1 MRTIRACAPA
11 IRLLFE
17 TAALKNFVSKLLD
30 LTILFHQLCE
40 KNRLLFPEGL
50 PKNEAI
56 EAKREAQGK
65 VFQLRETSIS
75 NLEDRLDR

>member
-17 TAALKNFVSKLLD
+17 PALKNFVSKLLD

-56 EAKREAQGK
+56 KAKQEAQGK